1 MLKIVNVW
9 ALSALLAVL
18 SGCGGSDSAPQT
30 GSGNAA
36 GGVSSG
42 ALSLSGDDVAV
53 VGDTLDTGYVGM
65 SPAVGSSPDF
75 IIIVDSNSTVIG
87 SGISLVP
94 QSGDTANAVVM
105 VVTDAL
111 TPGISQYKGIS
122 MFIIKNGVR
131 FDYTCSTP
139 ASSSGDCGFGTIS
152 LDMPGRSVTFNKATV
167 QNDMTGA
174 ILEIDG
180 QLSW

>member
-1 MLKIVNVW
+1 MFKMFNVW
-9 ALSALLAVL
+9 VMSTLLAAL
-18 SGCGGSDSAPQT
+18 AGCGGSDSAPQA
-30 GSGNAA
+30 GSANAA

-42 ALSLSGDDVAV
+42 VLSLSGEDVAV

-75 IIIVDSNSTVIG
+75 IIVVDSSSTVTG
-87 SGISLVP
+87 SGISIVP
-94 QSGDTANAVVM
+94 QSGDMANAVVM

-111 TPGISQYKGIS
+111 TPGISQFKGIS

-131 FDYTCSTP
+131 FDYTCTTP
-139 ASSSGDCGFGTIS
+139 ASSSGDCGLGKIS
-152 LDMPGRSVTFNKATV
+152 LDMPGRSVMFNKVMV
-167 QNDMTGA
+167 QNDTTGA